1 MNVRHATPDDR
12 SFFLGLWFRYLH
24 EMHAKGSE
32 ILPTSRTLAFYA
44 DVFDAYLAGA
54 REGVVAIDYPAGV
67 SLAGDVTP
75 SWDSLHGKTA
85 IGWGTYV
92 VPELRSQGHADA
104 LRSFV
109 IAELGGLGFETLLG
123 SVGVEDDEAL
133 ASIAKVPGVE
143 VYQQVY
149 RRRLG

>member
-1 MNVRHATPDDR
+1 MTPRHTTSEDR
-12 SFFLGLWFRYLH
+12 DFFLRLWNAHLH

-32 ILPTSRTLAFYA
+32 ILPTTRTLDFYG
-44 DVFDAYLAGA
+44 DVFDAYLSGA
-54 REGVVAIDYPAGV
+54 REGVVAILYPAGV
-67 SLAGDVTP
+67 SLAGDATP

-92 VPELRSQGHADA
+92 VPELRDRGHADA
-104 LRSFV
+104 LRRFV
-109 IAELGGLGFETLLG
+109 IGELAAIGFETLLG
-123 SVGVEDDEAL
+123 SVGVGDEAAE